1 MLCRSTLLGWGKMEI
16 DFTLTEPQ
24 DDFVFSD
31 AQYPLFVGGFGA
43 GKSES
48 LFKRLLIQKLTYA
61 NLNQGYFAPTHDLI
75 RLIAFPRISELLR
88 ECGLKFKL
96 NKSEK
101 VFYVRGYGEI
111 ICRSMENADSI
122 VGFEIADAVIDE
134 LDTLKTEHA
143 QNAWNKIIA
152 RCRQRK
158 PNKIANTCAVGTTP
172 EGFRFCYERW
182 EKKASSKYVLYRAP
196 TRSNPYLPESYIEG
210 LRESYPPQLLDAYLE
225 GRFVN
230 LTSGAVYPEFNRILN
245 HSDVSIVDKEPL
257 HIGMDFNVLK
267 MAAVVF
273 VVRDGL
279 PYVVDEL
286 VNVRD
291 TPAMAELI
299 KTRYPNHHITIYP
312 DAAGQAKSSKNSS
325 ESDHSI
331 LRQSGFSLVVDGTN
345 PAIKDRLN
353 ACNAMILNAQGER
366 RLFVNTDK
374 CPNLTEAL
382 EQQAYDKH
390 GMPDKEGG
398 FDHALDAFG
407 YYVVK
412 RFPIVKK
419 AVQVPVRFS
428 F

>member
-1 MLCRSTLLGWGKMEI
+1 MMDLE
-16 DFTLTEPQ
+16 FTLTEPQ

-48 LFKRLLIQKLTYA
+48 LFKRLLIQKLTYPK
-61 NLNQGYFAPTHDLI
+61 LNQGYFAPTYDLI
-75 RLIAFPRISELLR
+75 GLIAFARISELLD

-101 VFYVRGYGEI
+101 VFTIRGYGQI
-111 ICRSMENADSI
+111 ICRTMENPDSI

-143 QNAWNKIIA
+143 RNAWNKIIA

-158 PNKIANTCAVGTTP
+158 PNNGVNTCAVGTTP

-182 EKKASSKYVLYRAP
+182 EKKASAKYVLYRAP
-196 TRSNPYLPESYIEG
+196 TMSNPYLPDSYIEG
-210 LRESYPPQLLDAYLE
+210 LRESYPPQLLDAYLD
-225 GRFVN
+225 GKFVN
-230 LTSGAVYPEFNRILN
+230 LASGAVYPNFSRALN
-245 HSDVSIVDKEPL
+245 HTNAVIEKNEPL
-257 HIGMDFNVLK
+257 HVGMDFNVLK
-267 MAAVVF
+267 MAAVVS
-273 VVRDGL
+273 VIRNGV
-279 PYVVDEL
+279 PYAVDEL
-286 VNVRD
+286 TGVRD
-291 TPAMAELI
+291 TPTMAQLLKERFPDHKI
-299 KTRYPNHHITIYP
+299 KIYP
-312 DAAGQAKSSKNSS
+312 DAAGQATSSKNSS
-325 ESDHSI
+325 ESDHTI
-331 LRQSGFSLVVDGTN
+331 LRQAGFELVVNGTN

-366 RLFVNTDK
+366 RIYINTDK

-398 FDHALDAFG
+398 FDHVNDAFG
-407 YYVVK
+407 YFIVK
-412 RFPIVKK
+412 RFPIIKPLTSLK
-419 AVQVPVRFS
+419 IGFAR
-428 F
+428 